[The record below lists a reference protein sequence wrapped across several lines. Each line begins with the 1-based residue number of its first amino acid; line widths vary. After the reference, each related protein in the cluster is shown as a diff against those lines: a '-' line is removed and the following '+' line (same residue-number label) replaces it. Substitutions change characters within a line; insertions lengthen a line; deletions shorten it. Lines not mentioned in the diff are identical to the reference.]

1 MAEIQKIKYRLFVR
15 YQFGTAD
22 MEFDSPEKRDEFYSE
37 LMLNPDVLVIH
48 YYDEDEDTMA

>member
-1 MAEIQKIKYRLFVR
+1 MAEKKVKYRLFVR
-15 YQFGTAD
+15 YQFGTAQ
-22 MEFDSPEKRDEFYSE
+22 MEFDSIEKRDEYYSE

>member
-22 MEFDSPEKRDEFYSE
+22 MEFDSLEKRDEFYSE

>member
-22 MEFDSPEKRDEFYSE
+22 MEFDSAEKRDEFYSE

>member
-22 MEFDSPEKRDEFYSE
+22 MEFDSAEKRDEFYSE
-37 LMLNPDVLVIH
+37 LMLNPDVLIIH